1 MRIIVTALMGGAFLI
16 AQSKLPRGDGAPS
29 QAAKAQAA
37 NSAPSSGPGFY
48 RMKLVKV
55 LDNEGFGQGV
65 EAARLL
71 VPADWKIEGGVHWVG
86 GQLGCPSNIIQV
98 SFKATAPDGVT
109 GIEFGPGYS
118 WASNS
123 DPQGMRIIQQLA
135 AQKQG
140 CDGGPV
146 VGPIDYLRGRILQKY
161 RPGARILGSEP
172 LPDLTREKTDAM
184 MRTYGPLV
192 RQGTMRAAKAEAG
205 SVHISYTQNGQ
216 PVEEWISTTIDT
228 LVSPTINSA
237 AMMRGQMVYR
247 ESSFSLSSEGFF
259 AARAPMGKFDKKLA
273 ATIIASTRPNPQYQE
288 AVGNFLL
295 SMAKIQQK
303 GAMDRQKIWHDAQ
316 QQISSTINDS
326 YRRQQ
331 AAQDR
336 AAEQF
341 DQTIRGVETYVNP
354 GTGEKVELTGG
365 YNNAWVNGLGEYIL
379 SDSAGFNPN
388 AALKGNWQQLNHA
401 KQ

>member
-1 MRIIVTALMGGAFLI
+1 
-16 AQSKLPRGDGAPS
+16 
-29 QAAKAQAA
+29 
-37 NSAPSSGPGFY
+37 
-48 RMKLVKV
+48 MKLVKV
-55 LDNEGFGQGV
+55 LDNEGFGPNI

-161 RPGARILGSEP
+161 RPGARLLGSEP
-172 LPDLTREKTDAM
+172 LPDLTKEKTDALL
-184 MRTYGPLV
+184 RIYGPLV
-192 RQGTMRAAKAEAG
+192 KQGTMRAAKAEAG
-205 SVHISYTQNGQ
+205 SIHISYTVNGQ
-216 PVEEWISTTIDT
+216 PVEEWISTTIDS

-237 AMMRGQMVYR
+237 AMMRGQMAYT
-247 ESSFSLSSEGFF
+247 ESTYTLSSEGFF
-259 AARAPMGKFDKKLA
+259 AARAPLGKFDKKLA
-273 ATIIASTRPNPQYQE
+273 ATIIASTRPNPAYQE

-316 QQISSTINDS
+316 QQISSTINES

-336 AAEQF
+336 AAAQF
-341 DQTIRGVETYVNP
+341 DQVIRGVETYVNP
-354 GTGEKVELTGG
+354 STGEKVELTGG

-379 SDSAGFNPN
+379 SDSGSFNPN
-388 AALKGNWQQLNHA
+388 AALKGNWQQLQ
-401 KQ
+401 KGK